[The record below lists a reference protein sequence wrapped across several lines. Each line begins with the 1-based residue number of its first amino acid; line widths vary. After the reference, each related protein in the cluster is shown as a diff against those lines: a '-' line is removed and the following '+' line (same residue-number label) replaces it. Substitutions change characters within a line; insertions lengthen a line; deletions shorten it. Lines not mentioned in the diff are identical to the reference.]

1 MNEEKSN
8 GEDDEDID
16 FKVYN
21 PFKKSKWTEEEEL
34 KRKEAS
40 LPEETDSKK
49 LTEEIQKEDLSS
61 KADSEDEE
69 EVEINLFNWFKK
81 GKKEPKIKEGNI
93 QKEEPEGKNEDE
105 DDVDFSFF
113 KRKKTKEEKNRNK
126 VSEPS
131 FSTKNEKI
139 EKKNES
145 KVDKEKEEEEIHFNL
160 SNIKNAFASTGAFL
174 KKYSIIFL
182 ILIPILF
189 SIFFRMYPLYLPVTD
204 DWATNAVYN
213 NMRAGITDQIN
224 QQYPNLPDTNK
235 NQLVTDK
242 FNDVLSQNKAQ
253 IEQQIQ
259 QTSQYFKS
267 VFKKSDG
274 QPFLPDIDTYYWYNY
289 ARNYIRN
296 GTLGD
301 EVINGTQYISQ
312 RNGRFGREVD
322 PLVFNSIFGAYL
334 YKFVHIFNKNTDLM
348 TVLFFPPVIF
358 VALSI
363 IPAFFIARKFGGNLA
378 GFFAAM
384 IFAIN
389 SALLARTSA
398 GFSDTDFNNVFF
410 PLMIAWMFIEAL
422 EAKSIKKSAI
432 FTVIS
437 GIFVGIYSKAWGGWS
452 FIFDFIILTLVLSV
466 VYYLFRG
473 LKNPA
478 QKESAKANVKN
489 LLIIALIFIFS
500 AIFFISLMGELHG
513 FTDSIKGAV
522 GFAKIKE
529 VAVSTLWPNVMT
541 TVAEFN
547 TTPLSDIVNQ
557 MGGKLLLF
565 ISLVGII
572 LMIMKKD
579 EEGNHDVKYAL
590 FLTIWFLGTLYAF
603 TKGVRFAILM
613 VPAFAISFGLT
624 LGISFN
630 YISNWITKEMHM
642 KKTVTQILI
651 ILLFIVLLIGPL
663 RSAHETAKQELPM
676 MTNAWYDS
684 LIGIKN
690 NESNAVITSWWDFGH
705 WFVAVAER
713 KVTFDGA
720 DQGRRI
726 HWVGKSLLTSSEPE
740 SVGILRMLNCGQ
752 ENAFD
757 ELNKYVNDTVKS
769 INIMNQIILLDRTN
783 AKRVLVRTYNLK
795 DADAESVLNLTH
807 CSDLIQQFY
816 ITSDDMI
823 GKAGVWSHFGSWD
836 FKRAKMWN
844 EVKGKTIDVG
854 VKILKEQF
862 NLTDTEA
869 SSIYYEIQSNDA
881 DQWVTGWYGYRS
893 GLVGCTVKSNI
904 VTCNDGLVVDL
915 ATMDAKL
922 RTQQGDAVPTSIV
935 YATKDDV
942 VEKKFT
948 GTVVPY
954 SVVLVPAGKGYN
966 SIITDPRLAASM
978 FTRLYFFQG
987 HGLRN
992 FEMFSDKS
1000 SATGQ
1005 RIIIWKVSFTQHN
1018 KIIMDAFKPKFV
1030 KEGDSVSVG
1039 YIGYFK
1045 NGTVF
1050 DSNIAHWKD
1059 KKIDSKSMFNDSYI
1073 YSDFVVQ
1080 VGQHQVIPGFEEA
1093 LKGMG
1098 VNEEREVTIPPEL
1111 AYGQNTSLH
1120 PLANKTLIFKLK
1132 VLDIS

>member
-1 MNEEKSN
+1 MFFSLYLGVKLNEEKSN
-8 GEDDEDID
+8 EEDDEDID

-21 PFKKSKWTEEEEL
+21 PFKKSKWTEEEEE
-34 KRKEAS
+34 KRKEKK
-40 LPEETDSKK
+40 EEVPAQKEKIDSKK

-69 EVEINLFNWFKK
+69 DVEINLFNWLKK
-81 GKKEPKIKEGNI
+81 GKKEPKIKENT
-93 QKEEPEGKNEDE
+93 QKEESEEKNIAEDE
-105 DDVDFSFF
+105 DDIDFSFF
-113 KRKKTKEEKNRNK
+113 KRKKTE
-126 VSEPS
+126 
-131 FSTKNEKI
+131 NETF
-139 EKKNES
+139 EKKTES
-145 KVDKEKEEEEIHFNL
+145 NVDKETEEEIHFNL
-160 SNIKNAFASTGAFL
+160 SNIKSAFASTGVFL
-174 KKYSIIFL
+174 KKYSLIFL

-213 NMRAGITDQIN
+213 NIQAGISDQIN
-224 QQYPNLPDTNK
+224 QQYPNLPDANK

-242 FNDVLSQNKAQ
+242 FNEVLSQNKVQINQQ
-253 IEQQIQ
+253 IEQ
-259 QTSQYFKS
+259 TSAYFKS

-301 EVINGTQYISQ
+301 ESINGTEYISQ
-312 RNGRFGREVD
+312 RNGRFGLPVD
-322 PLVFNSIFGAYL
+322 GLTFNSLFGAYL
-334 YKFVHIFNKNTDLM
+334 YKFVHIFNQNTDLM

-358 VALSI
+358 IALSI
-363 IPAFFIARKFGGNLA
+363 IPAFFIARKLGGNLA

-384 IFAIN
+384 IIAIN
-389 SALLARTSA
+389 SALLARSSA

-410 PLMIAWMFIEAL
+410 PLMISWLIIEAF
-422 EAKSIKKSAI
+422 ESKNIKKAAI
-432 FTVIS
+432 LTALS
-437 GIFVGIYSKAWGGWS
+437 GLLVGVYSKAWGGWS
-452 FIFDFIILTLVLSV
+452 FIFDFILLTLVISI
-466 VYYLFRG
+466 VYYAIRNM
-473 LKNPA
+473 KNSA
-478 QKESAKANVKN
+478 QKEAGKTNIKN
-489 LLIIALIFIFS
+489 LLIIALIFIVS
-500 AIFFISLMGELHG
+500 TIFFVSLMGELHG

-522 GFAKIKE
+522 GFSKIKE
-529 VAVSTLWPNVMT
+529 VAVATLWPNVMT

-547 TTPLSDIVNQ
+547 TTPASDIINQ
-557 MGGKLLLF
+557 MGGKFLF
-565 ISLVGII
+565 FIAVIGLFM
-572 LMIMKKD
+572 MIFKKD
-579 EEGNHDVKYAL
+579 EEGNHDVKYVV
-590 FLTIWFLGTLYAF
+590 FLTIWFLGTLYSF

-613 VPAFAISFGLT
+613 VPAFAISFGLA

-642 KKTVTQILI
+642 KKIVTQILI
-651 ILLFIVLLIGPL
+651 ILLFTALLIGPL
-663 RSAHETAKQELPM
+663 RSAHETAKQELPH

-684 LIGIKN
+684 LTAIRDN
-690 NESNAVITSWWDFGH
+690 SSDAMITSWWDYGH

-752 ENAFD
+752 EKAFEVLD
-757 ELNKYVNDTVKS
+757 SYVNDTVKS
-769 INIMNQIILLDRTN
+769 IKIMNEINLLNRNN
-783 AKRVLVRTYNLK
+783 AKRVLVRSYNFNDK
-795 DADAESVLNLTH
+795 DAETVLNLTH
-807 CSDLIQQFY
+807 CSDLIPQFY

-836 FKRAKMWN
+836 FNRAKMWN
-844 EVKGKTIDVG
+844 EVRGKTIDVG
-854 VKILKEQF
+854 IKILKEQF
-862 NLTDTEA
+862 NLTDTAA
-869 SSIYYEIQSNDA
+869 SSIYYETQSTDA

-893 GLVGCTVKSNI
+893 GLVGCTVSSNT
-904 VTCNDGLVVDL
+904 VTCDNGLVVDL
-915 ATMDAKL
+915 TTMDAKL
-922 RTQQGDAVPTSIV
+922 KTQQGEAIPTSIV
-935 YATKDDV
+935 YATKDNV

-948 GTVVPY
+948 GNIPY
-954 SVVLVPAGKGYN
+954 SVVLVPTGKGYN
-966 SIITDPRLAASM
+966 SIITDTQLAASM

-987 HGLRN
+987 HGLTN
-992 FEMFSDKS
+992 FELFSDKS

-1005 RIIIWKVSFTQHN
+1005 RIIIWKVSFTPHN

-1039 YIGYFK
+1039 YIGYFE

-1050 DSNIAHWKD
+1050 DSNIAHWKEN
-1059 KKIDSKSMFNDSYI
+1059 KIDSKSMFNDSYI

-1080 VGQHQVIPGFEEA
+1080 IGQNQVIPGFEEA

-1098 VNEEREVTIPPEL
+1098 VNQEREVTIPPEL